1 MYKGLIDSKPLCI
14 RFDKIA
20 GCIRVYDGTR
30 YLVLFGNE
38 RYDSLYKSIRYLI
51 SVESGT
57 TYIISN
63 NYAKVKVDSYNF
75 LPTKQ

>member
-1 MYKGLIDSKPLCI
+1 MNKGLVDSKPLCI

-20 GCIRVYDGTR
+20 GFIRVYDLTR
-30 YLVLFGNE
+30 YLVLLGNE

-75 LPTKQ
+75 LPIKQ